1 MDDNKYKDDSTAVED
16 TVAVPTNS
24 NLDQDQTGDFGH
36 IQKDYINNHLGW
48 KDLTVHIQPIQ
59 NN

>member
-1 MDDNKYKDDSTAVED
+1 MADNKNKDDPTAEED

-36 IQKDYINNHLGW
+36 NEKD
-48 KDLTVHIQPIQ
+48 
-59 NN
+59 